1 MLTKEITKGSR
12 VRLAN
17 GWEAET
23 LESARKSSV
32 LCEVYGMVTEM
43 GSVYGHDIVGV
54 QVDGAWVPVTG
65 YQPCQIK
72 CKANCA
78 SMPW

>member
-12 VRLAN
+12 VKLAN

-23 LESARKSSV
+23 LESARKSAV
-32 LCEVYGMVTEM
+32 LCKVFGYETEC

-72 CKANCA
+72 CKELNAR
-78 SMPW
+78 MPW